1 LIVRMTC
8 ALTRGPCGGWSV
20 AAVMVCAAATCTL
33 ALAVPPAIESAGAQ
47 ADAGPRVA
55 VATTGNHSERRR
67 KVRITKRPGPGR
79 VVMSM
84 GPDVLP
90 SLSAGDRLVSTAE
103 LEVTTDCAQPHAG
116 CVGTPYKY
124 NPALSVR
131 LMLASSRSATGGE
144 GTVEI
149 ASLRRKCNQ
158 RDLGH
163 HCTVVFPGSSLDIA
177 GQVPCAPS
185 SCFLNLVVESH
196 QRRAKRGNRLLV
208 GENEPDGSVQGDHG
222 RINVTRFSPGAQPP
236 VAPVSTTT
244 TLATTIPVRKGEG
257 VVIYSQPLD
266 GLERGEQLAASASM
280 TSDVEHLGYAP
291 LVRSRLILA
300 LYPTATKPKK
310 DVKRLTEDPKGELTE
325 ANGFNCTQRR
335 PKCLTRK
342 VGVITMSD
350 NVSASGL
357 QVPLYVNLVVD
368 TANPGGADRPNDVV
382 SIDPLGGGLQVTRYL
397 ASLKG

>member
-1 LIVRMTC
+1 M
-8 ALTRGPCGGWSV
+8 AGHGWWDARYHISSRPV
-20 AAVMVCAAATCTL
+20 AAVMGGVAAACTL
-33 ALAVPPAIESAGAQ
+33 ALAPPPVIESAGAQ
-47 ADAGPRVA
+47 TDAGPRVM

-67 KVRITKRPGPGR
+67 TVRITKRRKPGR
-79 VVMSM
+79 VVISM
-84 GPDVLP
+84 GPRVLP
-90 SLSAGDRLVSTAE
+90 SLSNGDRLVSTAE
-103 LEVTTDCAQPHAG
+103 LEVTTDCAQPNAG

-131 LMLASSRSATGGE
+131 LVLASGRSATGGE

-163 HCTVVFPGSSLDIA
+163 HCTIVFPGSSLDIA

-185 SCFLNLVVESH
+185 SCFLNVVVESH
-196 QRRAKRGNRLLV
+196 KRKARRGNRLLI
-208 GENEPDGSVQGDHG
+208 GENEPDGSVRGDHG
-222 RINVTRFSPGAQPP
+222 RINVTRFSPGAQPE
-236 VAPVSTTT
+236 VAPVGTTT
-244 TLATTIPVRKGEG
+244 TMATSIPVRKGKG

-266 GLERGEQLAASASM
+266 GLERGEQLAATASM
-280 TSDVEHLGYAP
+280 TSDVKHLSYAP

-300 LYPTATKPKK
+300 LAPTATKPKR

-325 ANGFNCTQRR
+325 GTGFNCTQRHPR
-335 PKCLTRK
+335 CLTRK

-357 QVPLYVNLVVD
+357 RVPLYVNLVVH
-368 TANPGGADRPNDVV
+368 TANPGGGDRPDDVV
-382 SIDPLGGGLQVTRYL
+382 SIDPLGGGLQVTRYP